1 LRKPHG
7 LRAEIGPVPRR
18 DRSGSAPRSVAL
30 RTEIGPVPRR
40 DRRV

>member
-7 LRAEIGPVPRR
+7 LRAEIGRTPRR
-18 DRSGSAPRSVAL
+18 DRSYSAPRSV
-30 RTEIGPVPRR
+30 RFRVEIGCTPRR